1 MDGLLSPDMQMSA
14 ALSGATSNRDPQMR
28 RVSNE
33 AQAREVAEEFES
45 FFLSQMVEAMFA
57 GVGEENPFDGGAGE
71 RAFRGMLNE
80 EYARVMASSGG
91 VGLADNLTAEILRYQ
106 ELGAEA

>member
-1 MDGLLSPDMQMSA
+1 MDALLSPDMQMAS
-14 ALSGATSNRDPQMR
+14 ALSGAQNAREPQMR
-28 RVSNE
+28 RVSGE
-33 AQAREVAEEFES
+33 AEARAVAEEFES

-57 GVGEENPFDGGAGE
+57 SVGEDNPFDGGSGE

-80 EYARVMASSGG
+80 EYARAMAENGG

-106 ELGAEA
+106 ETGAM